1 MDRLFS
7 ICIQSTSEQSAFTKV
22 PKAMAWLPGWMRWL
36 IQQLPGFVVDGPE
49 KKSAAKSGRKT
60 WHWQWFLWK
69 KFKKTSF
76 KHVLQRKIISIQLF
90 LWIVA
95 SYEFLSRN
103 RLQGSQV
110 HQLQLKPSWVDIMD
124 INMIVLSQK
133 NEWQT
138 MQMLTMPSLLIFKYV
153 VYMFIYYIHQY
164 NIYIYI
170 CTPFPR
176 VWTER
181 RLFTSHS
188 WESNAL
194 LSPRGGNTLR
204 RKKCWCWCCVGDD
217 GDNEEDD
224 DDEDED
230 EEDDDDNDN
239 DDFHDDFHD
248 DEDAEGQE
256 ELNTIGCVP
265 LQRFHPCFENPSH
278 ADEGANSAVSLV
290 AKSISRWG
298 WSVYLW
304 QVYHNQSFTSAKMLK
319 NVWWCMQKL
328 WLTVNPYKSWGPRS
342 LAKLIYNSNNYG
354 LWYL

>member
-1 MDRLFS
+1 MFCREKSYPSNCFCGSWHRMSSWAGTGYKRPKFISFSWSPVGLISWISTWLFYPKKMNGKQCKCLLCHHYWFS
-7 ICIQSTSEQSAFTKV
+7 NTLYICSY
-22 PKAMAWLPGWMRWL
+22 
-36 IQQLPGFVVDGPE
+36 
-49 KKSAAKSGRKT
+49 
-60 WHWQWFLWK
+60 
-69 KFKKTSF
+69 
-76 KHVLQRKIISIQLF
+76 II
-90 LWIVA
+90 
-95 SYEFLSRN
+95 Y
-103 RLQGSQV
+103 
-110 HQLQLKPSWVDIMD
+110 
-124 INMIVLSQK
+124 INI
-133 NEWQT
+133 
-138 MQMLTMPSLLIFKYV
+138 
-153 VYMFIYYIHQY
+153 
-164 NIYIYI
+164 IYIYI

-224 DDEDED
+224 DDEDDEDED

-239 DDFHDDFHD
+239 DDFHD